1 MLYVDPDVADA
12 NLVAGRLEAAA
23 STALQCA
30 CVFDVATDIL
40 QALADLRGD
49 TMPVYRGVFINENL
63 QRHKKSAQ
71 SIKGKHLAR
80 FLRQAGMTRTR
91 IVLLV
96 GGDVRFDTA
105 DAGAHG
111 LSAVLR
117 KPFTR
122 NGFCDVL
129 RSMFRNNKDSRG
141 TTEDPPPP
149 PPSLDKTDP
158 NPTQHLPHPP
168 STTTPSSCATCGSQ
182 TPSPAAHQ
190 VHHAHCPPTRM
201 LPSAFQHGAAAA
213 THAAV
218 AAVTATAAAATA
230 AAVHRSRVS
239 ALPRRAFLDCLQF
252 TPFPSTMMEQL
263 GCYSGVASFAA
274 HPGLGSSARRRR
286 YAKIAPREE
295 EEATIASSQE
305 APPRESTSQA
315 ACSGIPVS
323 IPANASVGEG
333 ENGGSVAPSSGV
345 VSEGQAEGEAG
356 RDQSAAESR
365 GVKRAVEEAAAGRYD
380 LGTLEPAVAAATA
393 SGTEVQ
399 KFGSGGV
406 NVAKGSERVD

>member
-1 MLYVDPDVADA
+1 MLYVDPDVADVG
-12 NLVAGRLEAAA
+12 LVAGRLEAAA
-23 STALQCA
+23 SMALQCA

-80 FLRQAGMTRTR
+80 FLRQAGMSRAR

-117 KPFTR
+117 KPFTK

-129 RSMFRNNKDSRG
+129 RSMFRNKDSKG

-149 PPSLDKTDP
+149 SPSQDKTDP
-158 NPTQHLPHPP
+158 DSAQNPLHPP
-168 STTTPSSCATCGSQ
+168 STAAPSPCAACGSQ
-182 TPSPAAHQ
+182 TPSPATHVHQ
-190 VHHAHCPPTRM
+190 THCPPTRM

-263 GCYSGVASFAA
+263 GCYSGVPSFAA
-274 HPGLGSSARRRR
+274 HPGLGPSARRRR
-286 YAKIAPREE
+286 YAKIAPREQD
-295 EEATIASSQE
+295 EAATASSQE
-305 APPRESTSQA
+305 APQRESTSLA
-315 ACSGIPVS
+315 SCTGISAS
-323 IPANASVGEG
+323 IPANTTVGEG
-333 ENGGSVAPSSGV
+333 DNEGSVIASSGIV
-345 VSEGQAEGEAG
+345 GEGKGEGEVG
-356 RDQSAAESR
+356 RDPSAAES
-365 GVKRAVEEAAAGRYD
+365 GGAPRAVEEAAAGRHD
-380 LGTLEPAVAAATA
+380 FGTLEPAVAAATA

-399 KFGSGGV
+399 TFVSGGV
-406 NVAKGSERVD
+406 NVAKGLEKID